1 MKLAVTAVFVSLAG
15 LVASANVGSRAS
27 CAQADRFGDPT
38 VTPST
43 FKAGDVSLYHPDHNI
58 TKVN

>member
-1 MKLAVTAVFVSLAG
+1 MKLALTVVFVSLAS
-15 LVASANVGSRAS
+15 LVASANVGSRAN

-43 FKAGDVSLYHPDHNI
+43 FKAGDVSVHYDVL
-58 TKVN
+58 